1 MRFRSRGWLNFGFWL
16 IWASCLGWVLSHS
29 KSSDLQGQISL
40 FLASAALWLNLFPR
54 FLQGPKLSCAF
65 SQITILGL
73 SSGNQEPMIVE
84 IALDDLLSEKPSP
97 QASNLMNSVPVIAYS
112 VLAKQRP
119 ELLKLFSQ
127 THPTRYGYVPSDEI
141 IISHLRDPR
150 TTPNFFVPVV
160 VHNSGGALGNVASIV
175 MTMQL
180 VGPDHRKWAY
190 AAYLEVDPK
199 AIIDP
204 RKQIKD
210 TDIFAGFFP
219 GCAVR
224 PSEGVR
230 LNLHFTLHHNAGALQ
245 SSLVPGDYDI
255 SVLGF
260 DARGKPMFRTKPV
273 RYPLKQES
281 LLVSFKGSQ
290 WTYYANMEEHIA
302 EALR

>member
-1 MRFRSRGWLNFGFWL
+1 MRFRSRGWLNWIFWL
-16 IWASCLGWVLSHS
+16 VWAVCLGWALSHS
-29 KSSDLQGQISL
+29 RSSDLQGQISL
-40 FLASAALWLNLFPR
+40 LLAAAALWLNLFPR

-73 SSGNQEPMIVE
+73 PSGNQEPMIVE
-84 IALDDLLSEKPSP
+84 MALDDLLSEKPSP
-97 QASNLMNSVPVIAYS
+97 QASKLMGSVPVIAYS
-112 VLAKQRP
+112 VQAKQRP

-127 THPTRYGYVPSDEI
+127 THPTRYGYVPPDEI
-141 IISHLRDPR
+141 IVSHLQDSR
-150 TTPNFFVPVV
+150 TTPSFFIPIVL
-160 VHNSGGALGNVASIV
+160 HNSGGALGNVASII

-180 VGPDHRKWAY
+180 IGQDHRKWAY

-199 AIIDP
+199 VIIDP

-210 TDIFAGFFP
+210 MDIFAGFFP

-224 PSEGVR
+224 PSESLS
-230 LNLHFTLHHNAGALQ
+230 LNLHFTPHHNVGDSQ
-245 SSLVPGDYDI
+245 SNLVVGDYDM

-260 DARGKPMFRTKPV
+260 DASKKLMFRAERV

-290 WTYYANMEEHIA
+290 WTYYANMEEHIT
-302 EALR
+302 EALQ